1 MKSKIVILILFGIL
15 SINDHTSINAIRVKE
30 AYASD
35 DMDDLMEEAL
45 TKGLG
50 GGGHKK

>member
-15 SINDHTSINAIRVKE
+15 SINDHICINAIRIKE

-35 DMDDLMEEAL
+35 DMDELMEEAL

-50 GGGHKK
+50 GGHKK